1 LGLATCYGIIKQH
14 GGNIWVYSEVGQGT
28 TFKIYLP
35 RVAEAA
41 VPVPQPQEPHEMPRG
56 TEVVLLVEDEPSV
69 RNLVARVLRAQGYT
83 VLEASNG
90 AEALQ
95 VIQAHPGV
103 IDLLVTDV
111 VMPEM
116 SGKAL
121 ADHVVR
127 RYPDIRMLFIS
138 GYTDRAIVHH
148 GRLEADVAFLQ
159 KPFTLR
165 ALAHKVREALE
176 T

>member
-1 LGLATCYGIIKQH
+1 
-14 GGNIWVYSEVGQGT
+14 
-28 TFKIYLP
+28 
-35 RVAEAA
+35 
-41 VPVPQPQEPHEMPRG
+41 
-56 TEVVLLVEDEPSV
+56 
-69 RNLVARVLRAQGYT
+69 
-83 VLEASNG
+83 
-90 AEALQ
+90 
-95 VIQAHPGV
+95 
-103 IDLLVTDV
+103 
-111 VMPEM
+111 MPEM